1 MNTLN
6 NTHQGIERIFL
17 IISAVLMLGITILL
31 LTYFNLMG
39 FSRTALSMTLVYL
52 LLYTLA
58 IVVPLSLAQLILWI
72 AYGFKGIPFVLTIN
86 PKHPAFLIA
95 LLSGLSVASLVLSN
109 LLWLFYES
117 GDATGPLF
125 VCISAAIG
133 IALGIGLYKRSL
145 PVLTQKLTKA
155 HSQNN

>member
-6 NTHQGIERIFL
+6 NTRQGIERIFF
-17 IISAVLMLGITILL
+17 IISVVLMLSITILL
-31 LTYFNLMG
+31 FKYFNITG
-39 FSRTALSMTLVYL
+39 YSRVALPMTLMYL

-58 IVVPLSLAQLILWI
+58 VVIPLALAQLILWI
-72 AYGFKGIPFVLTIN
+72 AYGFKGIPFTLTIN
-86 PKHPAFLIA
+86 PKYPAFLIA

-109 LLWLFYES
+109 LLWLFYEN